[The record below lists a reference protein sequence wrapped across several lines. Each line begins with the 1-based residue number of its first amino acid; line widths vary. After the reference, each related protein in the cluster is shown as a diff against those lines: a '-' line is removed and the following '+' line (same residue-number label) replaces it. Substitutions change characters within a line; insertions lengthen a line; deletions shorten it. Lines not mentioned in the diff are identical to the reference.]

1 MAPTQE
7 LSDAYFPAIPPTLA
21 ELSTCVWWL
30 CRLHALGAVRG
41 VPYWPTTPVV
51 AAVGLLSV
59 AGLERIQ
66 PFREAWLEDHQDT
79 ATDLLHMLVNL
90 SVIQFTAEILARLG
104 DAVPATVRL
113 FPVESPL
120 WLQLLLVAAVLDL
133 SLYAMHRISHHVP
146 WLWRFHMIHH
156 SAERL
161 YWINGERRHP
171 LHAALMAGPGL
182 VILLASGAPSAV
194 VATWFGIL
202 TVHLAFQHANLDYRL
217 GWLRHIIGVAEIHRW
232 HHKRDFADAQVNF
245 GEFLM
250 VWDRLFGTFYDS
262 AGKLGEAEVGLH
274 EKDYPKDY
282 LGQLTEP
289 FGRDLTSQG

>member
-1 MAPTQE
+1 MSTSLRFALRW
-7 LSDAYFPAIPPTLA
+7 LSYPLVFGGSAAFM
-21 ELSTCVWWL
+21 VW
-30 CRLHALGAVRG
+30 ALYAG
-41 VPYWPTTPVV
+41 VPYWPSTPLV
-51 AAVGLLSV
+51 AAVGLLAV

-66 PFREAWLEDHQDT
+66 PFREGWLEDHQDT
-79 ATDLLHMLVNL
+79 LTDLVHMLVNL

-113 FPVESPL
+113 FPVESRL
-120 WLQLLLVAAVLDL
+120 WVQLLLVAVVLDL

-161 YWINGERRHP
+161 YWMNGERRHP
-171 LHAALMAGPGL
+171 LHAMLMAGPGL
-182 VILLASGAPSAV
+182 VLLFASGAPSAV

-202 TVHLAFQHANLDYRL
+202 TVHLGFQHSNLDYRL
-217 GWLRHIIGVAEIHRW
+217 GWLRHVIGVAEIHRW
-232 HHKRDFADAQVNF
+232 HHKRDFEDAQVNF

-262 AGKLGEAEVGLH
+262 TGKQGDANVGLR
-274 EKDYPKDY
+274 ERDYPKGY

-289 FGRDLTSQG
+289 FGRDRART

>member
-1 MAPTQE
+1 MSTSLRFALRW
-7 LSDAYFPAIPPTLA
+7 LSYPLVFGGCAAFMI
-21 ELSTCVWWL
+21 W
-30 CRLHALGAVRG
+30 ALYAG
-41 VPYWPTTPVV
+41 VPYWPTTPIV
-51 AAVGLLSV
+51 AAVGLLIV

-90 SVIQFTAEILARLG
+90 SVIQLTAEILARLG
-104 DAVPATVRL
+104 DAVPASVRL
-113 FPVESPL
+113 FPIESPL

-133 SLYAMHRISHHVP
+133 GLYAMHRISHRVH

-161 YWINGERRHP
+161 YWMNGERRHP

-182 VILLASGAPSAV
+182 VVLLASGAPSAV

-202 TVHLAFQHANLDYRL
+202 TVHLAFQHSNLDYRL

-232 HHKRDFADAQVNF
+232 HHKREFEDAQVNF

-262 AGKLGEAEVGLH
+262 AGKLGDAEVGLH

-282 LGQLTEP
+282 LGQIAEP
-289 FGRDLTSQG
+289 FGRDRTSKG

>member
-1 MAPTQE
+1 MSIFLRFAIRW
-7 LSDAYFPAIPPTLA
+7 LSYPLVFGGCTAFMT
-21 ELSTCVWWL
+21 W
-30 CRLHALGAVRG
+30 ALYAG
-41 VPYWPTTPVV
+41 VPYWPTTPIV
-51 AAVGLLSV
+51 AAAGLLLI

-66 PFREAWLEDHQDT
+66 PFRRAWLEDHQDT
-79 ATDLLHMLVNL
+79 LTDLLHMLVNL
-90 SVIQFTAEILARLG
+90 SVIQFTAELVAKLG
-104 DAVPATVRL
+104 DSVPASLRL
-113 FPVESPL
+113 FPIESPL

-133 SLYAMHRISHHVP
+133 SLYTMHRISHHVL
-146 WLWRFHMIHH
+146 WLWRFHMVHH

-182 VILLASGAPSAV
+182 VILLASGAPSTV

-202 TVHLAFQHANLDYRL
+202 TVHLAFQHSNLDYRL

-232 HHKRDFADAQVNF
+232 HHKRDFEDAQVNF

-250 VWDRLFGTFYDS
+250 VWDRLFGTFHDS

-274 EKDYPKDY
+274 EKDFPKDY
-282 LGQLTEP
+282 LGQLARPMST
-289 FGRDLTSQG
+289 RR

>member
-1 MAPTQE
+1 MSTSLRFALRW
-7 LSDAYFPAIPPTLA
+7 LSYPLVFGGSAAFM
-21 ELSTCVWWL
+21 VW
-30 CRLHALGAVRG
+30 ALYAG
-41 VPYWPTTPVV
+41 VPYWPSTPLV
-51 AAVGLLSV
+51 AAVGLLAV

-66 PFREAWLEDHQDT
+66 PFREGWLEDHQDT
-79 ATDLLHMLVNL
+79 LTDLVHMLVNL

-120 WLQLLLVAAVLDL
+120 WVQLLLVAVVLDL

-161 YWINGERRHP
+161 YWMNGERRHP
-171 LHAALMAGPGL
+171 LHAMLMAGPGL
-182 VILLASGAPSAV
+182 VLLFASGAPSAV

-202 TVHLAFQHANLDYRL
+202 TVHLGFQHSNLDYRL
-217 GWLRHIIGVAEIHRW
+217 GWLRHVIGVAEIHRW
-232 HHKRDFADAQVNF
+232 HHKRDFEDSQVNC

-262 AGKLGEAEVGLH
+262 TGKQGDANVGLR
-274 EKDYPKDY
+274 ERDYPKGY

-289 FGRDLTSQG
+289 FGRDRART

>member
-1 MAPTQE
+1 MSTSLRFPLRW
-7 LSDAYFPAIPPTLA
+7 LSYPLVFGGSAAFM
-21 ELSTCVWWL
+21 VW
-30 CRLHALGAVRG
+30 ALYAG
-41 VPYWPTTPVV
+41 VPYWPSTPLV
-51 AAVGLLSV
+51 AAVGLLAV

-66 PFREAWLEDHQDT
+66 PFREDWLEDHQDT
-79 ATDLLHMLVNL
+79 LTDLVHMLVNL
-90 SVIQFTAEILARLG
+90 SIIQFTAETLARLG
-104 DAVPATVRL
+104 DAVPATARL

-120 WLQLLLVAAVLDL
+120 WVQLLLVAAVLDL

-161 YWINGERRHP
+161 YWMNGERRHP

-182 VILLASGAPSAV
+182 VLLFASGAPSAV
-194 VATWFGIL
+194 VATWLGIL
-202 TVHLAFQHANLDYRL
+202 TVHLGFQHSNLDYRV
-217 GWLRHIIGVAEIHRW
+217 GWLRYVLGVAEIHRW
-232 HHKRDFADAQVNF
+232 HHKRDFEDAQVNF

-262 AGKLGEAEVGLH
+262 TGKQADANVGLR
-274 EKDYPKDY
+274 ERDYPKGY

-289 FGRDLTSQG
+289 FGRDRART

>member
-1 MAPTQE
+1 MSTSLRFALRW
-7 LSDAYFPAIPPTLA
+7 LSYPLVFGGSAAFM
-21 ELSTCVWWL
+21 VW
-30 CRLHALGAVRG
+30 ALYAG
-41 VPYWPTTPVV
+41 VPYWPSTPLV
-51 AAVGLLSV
+51 AAVGLLAV

-66 PFREAWLEDHQDT
+66 PFREGWLEDHQDT
-79 ATDLLHMLVNL
+79 LTDLVHMLVNL

-113 FPVESPL
+113 FPVESRL
-120 WLQLLLVAAVLDL
+120 WVQLLLVAVVLDL

-161 YWINGERRHP
+161 YWMNGERRHP
-171 LHAALMAGPGL
+171 LHAMLMAGPG
-182 VILLASGAPSAV
+182 VVLLFASGAPSAV

-202 TVHLAFQHANLDYRL
+202 TVHLGFQHSNLDYRL
-217 GWLRHIIGVAEIHRW
+217 GWLRHVIGVAEIHRW
-232 HHKRDFADAQVNF
+232 HHKRDFEDAQVNF

-262 AGKLGEAEVGLH
+262 TGKQGDANVGLR
-274 EKDYPKDY
+274 ERDYPKGY

-289 FGRDLTSQG
+289 FGRDRART

>member
-1 MAPTQE
+1 MSTSLRFALRW
-7 LSDAYFPAIPPTLA
+7 LSYPLVFGGSAAFM
-21 ELSTCVWWL
+21 VW
-30 CRLHALGAVRG
+30 ALYAG
-41 VPYWPTTPVV
+41 VPYWPSTPLV
-51 AAVGLLSV
+51 AAVGLLAV

-66 PFREAWLEDHQDT
+66 PFREGWLEDHQDT
-79 ATDLLHMLVNL
+79 LTDLVHMLVNL

-120 WLQLLLVAAVLDL
+120 WVQLLLVAVVLDL

-161 YWINGERRHP
+161 YWMNGERRHP
-171 LHAALMAGPGL
+171 LHAMLMAGPGL
-182 VILLASGAPSAV
+182 VLLFASGAPSAV

-202 TVHLAFQHANLDYRL
+202 TVHLGFQHSNLDYRL
-217 GWLRHIIGVAEIHRW
+217 GWLRHVIGVAEIHRW
-232 HHKRDFADAQVNF
+232 HHKRDFEDAQVNC

-262 AGKLGEAEVGLH
+262 TGKQGDANVGLR
-274 EKDYPKDY
+274 ERDYPKGY

-289 FGRDLTSQG
+289 FGRDRVRT

>member
-1 MAPTQE
+1 MSTSLRFALRW
-7 LSDAYFPAIPPTLA
+7 LSYPLVFGGSAAFM
-21 ELSTCVWWL
+21 VW
-30 CRLHALGAVRG
+30 ALYAG
-41 VPYWPTTPVV
+41 VPYWPSTPLV
-51 AAVGLLSV
+51 AAVGLLAV

-66 PFREAWLEDHQDT
+66 PFREGWLEDHQDT
-79 ATDLLHMLVNL
+79 LTDLVHMLVNL

-120 WLQLLLVAAVLDL
+120 WVQLLLVAVVLDL

-161 YWINGERRHP
+161 YWMNGERRHP
-171 LHAALMAGPGL
+171 LHAMLMAGPGL
-182 VILLASGAPSAV
+182 VLLFASGAPSAV

-202 TVHLAFQHANLDYRL
+202 TVHLGFQHSNLDYRL
-217 GWLRHIIGVAEIHRW
+217 GWLRHVIGVAEIHRW
-232 HHKRDFADAQVNF
+232 HHKRDFEDAQVNF

-250 VWDRLFGTFYDS
+250 VWDQLFGTFYDS
-262 AGKLGEAEVGLH
+262 TGKQGDANVGLR
-274 EKDYPKDY
+274 ERDYPKGY

-289 FGRDLTSQG
+289 FGRDRART

>member
-1 MAPTQE
+1 MPIF
-7 LSDAYFPAIPPTLA
+7 LRFPLRWMSYPLVFGGCAAFMI
-21 ELSTCVWWL
+21 W
-30 CRLHALGAVRG
+30 ALYAG
-41 VPYWPTTPVV
+41 VPYWPSTPLV
-51 AAVGLLSV
+51 AAAGLLLI

-104 DAVPATVRL
+104 DTVPATVRL

-133 SLYAMHRISHHVP
+133 SLYAMHRLSHRVH
-146 WLWRFHMIHH
+146 WLWRLHMIHH

-161 YWINGERRHP
+161 YWINGERRNP

-202 TVHLAFQHANLDYRL
+202 TVHLAFQHSNLDYRL

-232 HHKRDFADAQVNF
+232 HHKRDFEDAQVNY

>member
-1 MAPTQE
+1 MSTSLRFALRW
-7 LSDAYFPAIPPTLA
+7 LSYPLVFGGSAAFM
-21 ELSTCVWWL
+21 VW
-30 CRLHALGAVRG
+30 ALYAG
-41 VPYWPTTPVV
+41 VPYWPSTPLV
-51 AAVGLLSV
+51 AAVGLLAV

-66 PFREAWLEDHQDT
+66 PFREGWLEDHQDT
-79 ATDLLHMLVNL
+79 LTDLVHMLVNL

-104 DAVPATVRL
+104 DAVPVTVRL

-120 WLQLLLVAAVLDL
+120 WVQLLLVAVVLDL

-161 YWINGERRHP
+161 YWMNGERRHP
-171 LHAALMAGPGL
+171 LHAMLMAGPGL
-182 VILLASGAPSAV
+182 VLLFASGAPSAV

-202 TVHLAFQHANLDYRL
+202 TVHLGFQHSNLDYRL
-217 GWLRHIIGVAEIHRW
+217 GWLRHVIGVAEIHRW
-232 HHKRDFADAQVNF
+232 HHKRDFEDAQVNF

-262 AGKLGEAEVGLH
+262 TGKQGDANVGLR
-274 EKDYPKDY
+274 ERDYPKGY

-289 FGRDLTSQG
+289 FGRDRART

>member
-1 MAPTQE
+1 MSTF
-7 LSDAYFPAIPPTLA
+7 LRFAIRWVSYPLVFGGA
-21 ELSTCVWWL
+21 AAFMIW
-30 CRLHALGAVRG
+30 ALYAG
-41 VPYWPTTPVV
+41 VPYWPTTPI
-51 AAVGLLSV
+51 AAAIGLLSI

-90 SVIQFTAEILARLG
+90 SVIQFTAEILAKLG
-104 DAVPATVRL
+104 DAVPASVRL
-113 FPVESPL
+113 FPIESPL
-120 WLQLLLVAAVLDL
+120 SLQLLLVAVVLDL
-133 SLYAMHRISHHVP
+133 GLYGMHRISHRVQ

-161 YWINGERRHP
+161 YWVNGERRHP

-182 VILLASGAPSAV
+182 VILLALGAPSAV

-202 TVHLAFQHANLDYRL
+202 TVHLAFQHSNLDYRL

-232 HHKRDFADAQVNF
+232 HHKRDFEDAQVNF

-250 VWDRLFGTFYDS
+250 VWDQLFGTFLDS

-274 EKDYPKDY
+274 EKDYPEGY
-282 LGQLTEP
+282 LAQFAEP
-289 FGRDLTSQG
+289 FGRDRRSKG

>member
-1 MAPTQE
+1 M
-7 LSDAYFPAIPPTLA
+7 
-21 ELSTCVWWL
+21 STFLRFVIRWVSYPLVFGGAAAFMIW
-30 CRLHALGAVRG
+30 ALYAG
-41 VPYWPTTPVV
+41 VPYWPTTPI
-51 AAVGLLSV
+51 AAAIGLLSI

-90 SVIQFTAEILARLG
+90 SVIQFTAEILAKLG
-104 DAVPATVRL
+104 DAVPASVRL
-113 FPVESPL
+113 FPIESPL

-133 SLYAMHRISHHVP
+133 GLYAMHRISHRVQ

-161 YWINGERRHP
+161 YWVNGERRHP

-182 VILLASGAPSAV
+182 VILLALGAPSAV

-202 TVHLAFQHANLDYRL
+202 TVHLAFQHSNLDYRL
-217 GWLRHIIGVAEIHRW
+217 GWLRHLIGVAEIHRW
-232 HHKRDFADAQVNF
+232 HHKRDFEDAQVNF

-250 VWDRLFGTFYDS
+250 VWERLFGTFFDS

-274 EKDYPKDY
+274 EKDYPKGY
-282 LGQLTEP
+282 LGQFAEP
-289 FGRDLTSQG
+289 FGLDRRSKG